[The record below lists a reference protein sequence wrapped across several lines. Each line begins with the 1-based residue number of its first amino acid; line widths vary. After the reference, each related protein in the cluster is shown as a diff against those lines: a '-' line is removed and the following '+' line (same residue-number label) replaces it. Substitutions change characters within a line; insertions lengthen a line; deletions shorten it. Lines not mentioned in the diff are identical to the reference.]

1 MLLPTLKAIMGLDF
15 WSSTWLV
22 DNILSTY
29 IGYRLTIYCQ
39 PGWRP
44 EVKPL
49 SFLRCARQPAHT
61 LYISKK
67 LSPWYTHLHYVK
79 VKQHFLDTWAWYHIR
94 PDEFAHC
101 PILQS
106 DTPKVYFIL
115 AYTCWLSIQIEEDR
129 DYIQATFKNF
139 HNFSCLLSDS

>member
-1 MLLPTLKAIMGLDF
+1 MIWVQHQAAVKYNESWMFLYFDIMENVNVN
-15 WSSTWLV
+15 S
-22 DNILSTY
+22 
-29 IGYRLTIYCQ
+29 R
-39 PGWRP
+39 
-44 EVKPL
+44 L